1 MLNKPAA
8 RDTFR
13 ARLHAVKG
21 GAEKDLGTR
30 HKGTQGH
37 GAGCS
42 SARGKSNRMM
52 MVGGR
57 SSSKTRL
64 PGAPAPPSHVRHLFW
79 ACLCEYV
86 GVCAGCVVVE
96 LTRSCL
102 K

>member
-8 RDTFR
+8 NGTFEG
-13 ARLHAVKG
+13 RLHAVKG

-42 SARGKSNRMM
+42 FARGKSNRMM

-64 PGAPAPPSHVRHLFW
+64 PGIPAPPSRVRHCSGL
-79 ACLCEYV
+79 ACV
-86 GVCAGCVVVE
+86 SMRGCVRVVW
-96 LTRSCL
+96 LWN
-102 K
+102 